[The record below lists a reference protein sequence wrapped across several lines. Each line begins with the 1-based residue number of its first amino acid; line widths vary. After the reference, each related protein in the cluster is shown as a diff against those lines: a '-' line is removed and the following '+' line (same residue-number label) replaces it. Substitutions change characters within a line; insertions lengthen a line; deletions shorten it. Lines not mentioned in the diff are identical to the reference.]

1 MLRRLLFLLLC
12 LYGVIGQGHAQEKPT
27 QTLRGRIQS
36 KESQQPL
43 SGVIV
48 LLERVPAEGEK
59 PRQVAYAQ
67 TDNEGTFLLT
77 WQETRGGEA
86 LQLRLRRMGYES
98 LVLPLRPPYEPLT
111 LQLAPKAIELRPVR
125 VNAPAIRSK
134 GDTTTFSARQLKTIA
149 TSTLEDLI
157 KRVPSLNVDGHGVI
171 TFQGKPISGVY
182 IEGMNMLGGRYAV
195 ATRNIKADD
204 VASIDLIEHFQKVK
218 FLRDKQQGT
227 ETILNVHLKN
237 KNMLRPVGELQ
248 AEGGVEEGTP
258 REPLY
263 GGKALALLV
272 NSRLQF
278 LSLLGAHQTPE
289 AIAAE
294 GLYPPEEGMLGLRSL
309 VGTGGLSTSMGR
321 ADLGH
326 GALGATINGMHRLE
340 EEEVTLRYN
349 FAYSAKRAATREY
362 NAVRLHLGNQT
373 EQYEELRP
381 EHRVTHLG
389 QAVIDYTANRQKSY
403 LSSVLTLDL
412 NGGKGSTDLLRD
424 TRPIPHSQSWLYYTL
439 REQCTWSKETS
450 EQGHFKLD
458 GTLKFH
464 AIPRM
469 KYAVP
474 TSGYAFDESLAGY
487 AGSVT
492 TSFGYSHAFSPRVSL
507 SGTVDVLGHYGQI
520 SARDHLQPRGE
531 DEVRGGG
538 LSLSTSPTFSYQTP
552 KATLSLGLPTT
563 LLLEHYRYGIE
574 GARSP
579 YSLVRLTPGASLD
592 ASYSFFPGLKLTG
605 SGGYR
610 GQLSRSLATFL
621 LEPLKTRYDTRIYQ
635 RVPQLLAHRELRGML
650 SLVYRRPMQ
659 GLFCNLSV
667 GWTRSYSEYSL
678 VRDVQHGE
686 QISSVTRRPSER
698 DTWMGSL
705 WFSRYFPA
713 LNTTFSLVSSLN
725 FVSQPVLRQGRT
737 YDSFGGGYQLQ
748 PRISFAPS
756 SVVTL
761 DIDGSYYMNHL
772 SSRFFRSHAETWGLS
787 PKLTLQPLKYTF
799 LVLSSESTW
808 LRTEGQRPDDLHFLD
823 VSLRYKRRLWTLSL
837 SAENLL
843 DARERKS
850 VHYNLLDEFVRR
862 TFLRPRSILLTFNY
876 RY

>member
-12 LYGVIGQGHAQEKPT
+12 LYGVIGQGHAQEKQT

-43 SGVIV
+43 SSVIV

-77 WQETRGGEA
+77 WQETSGGEA

-294 GLYPPEEGMLGLRSL
+294 GLYPP
-309 VGTGGLSTSMGR
+309 
-321 ADLGH
+321 
-326 GALGATINGMHRLE
+326 
-340 EEEVTLRYN
+340 
-349 FAYSAKRAATREY
+349 
-362 NAVRLHLGNQT
+362 
-373 EQYEELRP
+373 
-381 EHRVTHLG
+381 
-389 QAVIDYTANRQKSY
+389 
-403 LSSVLTLDL
+403 
-412 NGGKGSTDLLRD
+412 
-424 TRPIPHSQSWLYYTL
+424 
-439 REQCTWSKETS
+439 
-450 EQGHFKLD
+450 
-458 GTLKFH
+458 
-464 AIPRM
+464 
-469 KYAVP
+469 
-474 TSGYAFDESLAGY
+474 
-487 AGSVT
+487 
-492 TSFGYSHAFSPRVSL
+492 
-507 SGTVDVLGHYGQI
+507 
-520 SARDHLQPRGE
+520 
-531 DEVRGGG
+531 
-538 LSLSTSPTFSYQTP
+538 
-552 KATLSLGLPTT
+552 
-563 LLLEHYRYGIE
+563 
-574 GARSP
+574 
-579 YSLVRLTPGASLD
+579 
-592 ASYSFFPGLKLTG
+592 
-605 SGGYR
+605 
-610 GQLSRSLATFL
+610 
-621 LEPLKTRYDTRIYQ
+621 
-635 RVPQLLAHRELRGML
+635 
-650 SLVYRRPMQ
+650 
-659 GLFCNLSV
+659 
-667 GWTRSYSEYSL
+667 
-678 VRDVQHGE
+678 
-686 QISSVTRRPSER
+686 
-698 DTWMGSL
+698 
-705 WFSRYFPA
+705 
-713 LNTTFSLVSSLN
+713 
-725 FVSQPVLRQGRT
+725 
-737 YDSFGGGYQLQ
+737 
-748 PRISFAPS
+748 
-756 SVVTL
+756 
-761 DIDGSYYMNHL
+761 
-772 SSRFFRSHAETWGLS
+772 
-787 PKLTLQPLKYTF
+787 
-799 LVLSSESTW
+799 
-808 LRTEGQRPDDLHFLD
+808 
-823 VSLRYKRRLWTLSL
+823 
-837 SAENLL
+837 
-843 DARERKS
+843 
-850 VHYNLLDEFVRR
+850 
-862 TFLRPRSILLTFNY
+862 
-876 RY
+876 